1 MGLIMGRQHDTAEL
15 LDRRLPQLQAAAE
28 VLRERPHGGWIR
40 ALRTALGLST
50 PALARRLGV
59 SQTTTYKYE
68 VGELKGTLTLD
79 TLKRVAAALD
89 AELVVAL
96 VPRKSVA
103 QTLRERAEVIAQAE
117 MRAVVRTM
125 QLEAQGV
132 DEDETRRE
140 QERLIAELVSKPQ
153 KLWI

>member
-1 MGLIMGRQHDTAEL
+1 MSRQHDAAEL
-15 LDRRLPQLQAAAE
+15 LDRRLPQLQAAVA
-28 VLRERPHGGWIR
+28 VLKERPHGGWIR

-50 PALARRLGV
+50 PALAKLLGV

-68 VGELKGTLTLD
+68 VGELNGTLTLD

-132 DEDETRRE
+132 DEDDTRRE
-140 QERLIAELVSKPQ
+140 QERLIAELVSTPK